1 MSCHAAM
8 ELDHNGDHHSPLH
21 KLDALAKLLATMVF
35 VLTVISFPNDA
46 VLPLL
51 PYLLFPLAM
60 ALFGEVPWRSM
71 LTLLLAGLPFIAVAA
86 LSNLFFNHQT
96 VSAFGIE
103 MHAGVLSGI
112 SILLR
117 YLLTASAVLALIG
130 TTSFNRILQA
140 FARLHLPR
148 SFLMLLQC
156 MYRYLFVLVEEGRSI
171 SHARLLR
178 DPGHRFPDLRTARG
192 MLASLFLRS
201 WERAERV
208 YRGMLLRGYDGELPI
223 TKSSHWR
230 WRDLAFVVLVTAA
243 CLAGRLI
250 PWLTPS
256 GGTP

>member
-21 KLDALAKLLATMVF
+21 RIDALAKLLATMAF

-46 VLPLL
+46 VVPLL
-51 PYLLFPLAM
+51 PYLLFPLF
-60 ALFGEVPWRSM
+60 LVIFGEVPWRPF

-86 LSNLFFNHQT
+86 LSNLLLNHKP
-96 VSAFGIE
+96 VHAFGLE

-117 YLLTASAVLALIG
+117 YLLTAAAVLALIG

-140 FARLHLPR
+140 LGQLHLPR

-178 DPGHRFPDLRTARG
+178 DPGHRLPDLRTARG

-223 TKSSHWR
+223 TKPSRWH
-230 WRDLAFVVLVTAA
+230 WRDLAFVVLVSAA

-250 PWLTPS
+250 PWLTLS

>member
-21 KLDALAKLLATMVF
+21 KLDALAKLLATAAF
-35 VLTVISFPNDA
+35 VLTIVSFPNDA
-46 VLPLL
+46 VVPLL

-60 ALFGEVPWRSM
+60 VIFGEVPWRP
-71 LTLLLAGLPFIAVAA
+71 LLILLATGLPFVAVTA
-86 LSNLFFNHQT
+86 LSNLFFNHQH
-96 VSAFGIE
+96 VQAFGLE

-140 FARLHLPR
+140 LGRLHLPR

-156 MYRYLFVLVEEGRSI
+156 LYRYLFVLVEEGRSI
-171 SHARLLR
+171 SHARQLR
-178 DPGHRFPDLRTARG
+178 DPGHRLPDLQTARG

-208 YRGMLLRGYDGELPI
+208 YRGMLLRGYDGELPA
-223 TKSSHWR
+223 TRPPR
-230 WRDLAFVVLVTAA
+230 WRFRDLVFVAMVIAA
-243 CLAGRLI
+243 CLAGRLV
-250 PWLTPS
+250 PWLMFT

>member
-21 KLDALAKLLATMVF
+21 TLDALAKLLATIAF
-35 VLTVISFPNDA
+35 VLVVISFPNDA

-60 ALFGEVPWRSM
+60 VVFGEVPWRPF
-71 LTLLLAGLPFIAVAA
+71 LTLLLAGLPFIAIAA
-86 LSNLFFNHQT
+86 LSNLFFGHRQ
-96 VSAFGIE
+96 VLVFGIE
-103 MHAGVLSGI
+103 MHAGILAGLSL
-112 SILLR
+112 LLR

-140 FARLHLPR
+140 LARLHLPR
-148 SFLMLLQC
+148 SFLLLLQC

-178 DPGHRFPDLRTARG
+178 DPGHRFPDLHTARG

-208 YRGMLLRGYDGELPI
+208 YRGMLLRGYDGEVPI
-223 TKSSHWR
+223 TRPSHWR
-230 WRDLAFVVLVTAA
+230 FRDLAFVTVVIAA
-243 CLAGRLI
+243 SLAGRLF
-250 PWLTPS
+250 PWLIYS